1 MVNRGQRGDKKG
13 VVISDNARNLLVALT
28 GKSRFLVATLVGM
41 TVLNI
46 ASPGGAGAAFA
57 QEKFIVVA
65 STTSTQDSGLFGH
78 ILPHFKAKTGIEV
91 RVVAQGTGQALAI
104 AKKGDADVV
113 FVHDKA
119 AELKFVEEGFGVYRR
134 DVMVNDFVIVGPNS
148 DPAKSSGNDVIA
160 ALKKIAAGK
169 SPFVSRGDKSGT
181 HAAEL
186 RYWKAADIDP
196 QAGKGTWYRE
206 TGSGMG
212 PTLNTASAM
221 NAYAFTDRGTWLSFK
236 NRGELSV
243 LVEGDTKLFN
253 QYGVML
259 VNPAK
264 HAHVKK
270 QMGMQFIDWI
280 TSPEGQAA
288 IAAYKIEGQQL
299 YFPNFVA
306 QRR

>member
-1 MVNRGQRGDKKG
+1 VVKTNNRFVRLALGALALSG
-13 VVISDNARNLLVALT
+13 AVAMN
-28 GKSRFLVATLVGM
+28 VA
-41 TVLNI
+41 
-46 ASPGGAGAAFA
+46 A
-57 QEKFIVVA
+57 EDKFIVVA

-78 ILPHFKAKTGIEV
+78 ILPLFKAKTGIEV
-91 RVVAQGTGQALAI
+91 RVVAQGTGQALAT

-113 FVHDKA
+113 FVHDKV
-119 AELKFVEEGFGVYRR
+119 AEAKFVEEGFGIDRR
-134 DVMVNDFVIVGPNS
+134 DVMYNDFIIVGPKS
-148 DPAKSSGNDVIA
+148 DPAKAAGKDVIA
-160 ALKKIAAGK
+160 ALKKIDAAK
-169 SPFVSRGDKSGT
+169 VPFASRGDKSGT

-186 RYWKAADIDP
+186 RYWKSADIDP
-196 QAGKGTWYRE
+196 QTGRGGWYRE

-236 NRGELSV
+236 NRGELTI

-270 QMGMQFIDWI
+270 ELGMQFIEWI

-299 YFPNFVA
+299 FFPNY
-306 QRR
+306 RK